1 MATGEFSRHV
11 VVALGLAGTMRVVST
26 VIEASE
32 CLVDEFWPDDV
43 SSPYSEALHI
53 CLLAIRGK
61 RSTEAA
67 RLAFIAAARDS
78 DILIIGGQQ

>member
-1 MATGEFSRHV
+1 M
-11 VVALGLAGTMRVVST
+11 
-26 VIEASE
+26 
-32 CLVDEFWPDDV
+32 
-43 SSPYSEALHI
+43 HI